1 MLEKIIPTEIRL
13 AAYLVAALA
22 VTGVGFVVYDAVYD
36 RGYDA
41 ASAVY
46 QKEALDREAANNLA
60 INQAQEALRG
70 SIETLILE
78 KEKLEDDIARLNREA
93 AQDPGADDGALGL
106 GSVQRLNSVR

>member
-1 MLEKIIPTEIRL
+1 MLEKIIPSEIRL
-13 AAYLVAALA
+13 TVYLVATLA
-22 VTGVGFVVYDAVYD
+22 ITGAGFVAYDAIYS

-41 ASAVY
+41 ASVVY
-46 QKEALDREAANNLA
+46 QKEALDREAANNLG
-60 INQAQEALRG
+60 IKQAEASLRG

-78 KEKLEDDIARLNREA
+78 KEKLEDEIARLNREA